1 MKVIQQAK
9 SGDTLEVYFY
19 AIDSDDNPQDLSL
32 IDIRCSGRIVDACW
46 ESSFSIAK
54 FDQVGLFMISPDT
67 TPVPPGYIY
76 LDIVFTYPSGYTE
89 TTETVSVSI
98 LERITKND

>member
-1 MKVIQQAK
+1 MKVIQKAK

-19 AIDSDDNPQDLSL
+19 AVDSDDIPQDLL
-32 IDIRCSGRIVDACW
+32 DIDIKCSGKIVDACW
-46 ESSFSIAK
+46 ESGFSVTK
-54 FDQVGLFMISPDT
+54 FDQVGLFMISPDS
-67 TPVPPGYIY
+67 TPVPPGDIY

-98 LERITKND
+98 LARITND